1 MGHVGLH
8 PMPIFNWGKFTPL
21 VGGTMRTEKQERR
34 LKRLLKKPL
43 REGYKRKCHG
53 CGKQFKSI
61 NGHARHKQFH
71 CYWRPERVEED
82 RIADEKWEAEFLAKQ
97 KALQQ
102 VDKAIDF
109 DPMADQ
115 EGIEIGG
122 LVLTKFSSPDA
133 GGSFYRWVRKD
144 KYLTIQK
151 ETIQKEHAKAS
162 AVESRYERVRN
173 KLRGWFKWT

>member
-1 MGHVGLH
+1 
-8 PMPIFNWGKFTPL
+8 
-21 VGGTMRTEKQERR
+21 MRTEKQERR

-61 NGHARHKQFH
+61 NGHARHKQFY

-82 RIADEKWEAEFLAKQ
+82 RIAYEEWEAEFLAGE
-97 KALQQ
+97 KARQQ
-102 VDKAIDF
+102 RDKVIDF

-122 LVLTKFSSPDA
+122 LVLTKFETPDA

-144 KYLTIQK
+144 KYRTIQK
-151 ETIQKEHAKAS
+151 AP